1 MTSTRFC
8 FRGRKQHIPGHIS
21 KSRKQHIQTISK
33 KLAKICAI
41 NLLNITTSF
50 FLVILILNQLN
61 QQLEISVRSM
71 AVKTLL
77 KTILVLKIR
86 KKPSCIDLIIA
97 NRPKCFQNSVTLQTG
112 LSDFHK
118 ITLTVMKVFYIK
130 QKLIIVT
137 YRSYKN
143 FSNEVF
149 MFRIEC
155 LKWPLKAMTLNLTF
169 RKQYLMKLFKNTL
182 H

>member
-8 FRGRKQHIPGHIS
+8 LRSRKQHIPDHIS
-21 KSRKQHIQTISK
+21 RSRKQHIQTISK
-33 KLAKICAI
+33 NLAKICTI

-50 FLVILILNQLN
+50 FLVILILN

-86 KKPSCIDLIIA
+86 KKPSCIDLVIA
-97 NRPKCFQNSVTLQTG
+97 NRSKCFQNSVTLQTG

-130 QKLIIVT
+130 QKLITVT

-155 LKWPLKAMTLNLTF
+155 LK
-169 RKQYLMKLFKNTL
+169 
-182 H
+182 